1 MTIFIEPRSNRIGR
15 AGRDVSSTQVTIR
28 FGEVAAASSADSF
41 DTGIILPPRLANV
54 TRIRSTKGRRRRRF
68 VFPSESRAF
77 AGRMPT
83 MTSDINCRN
92 ELFTLCRSP
101 RDSNFG
107 REKVLLVVVAF

>member
-54 TRIRSTKGRRRRRF
+54 TRIRNTKGRRRR
-68 VFPSESRAF
+68 
-77 AGRMPT
+77 
-83 MTSDINCRN
+83 D
-92 ELFTLCRSP
+92 
-101 RDSNFG
+101 
-107 REKVLLVVVAF
+107 K